1 MAFSAGFRNIGET
14 DADFY
19 ADFTGGDTSFSG
31 YRYVDLVLNG
41 NRAYN
46 IRSNERGG
54 GSSSF
59 DETITNLT
67 PGTRYRWEAQL
78 GYDDGTGTTWLEI
91 YDSGS
96 FTTDEPAVQI
106 DRWSWTRSNGSATN
120 AQTQRAYD
128 VLMGDITADN
138 FAHEVWNDLVDKVAE
153 MRSAKG
159 YTWDRAGGTYPSA
172 SGCKMYAGD
181 RLTAD
186 AYNGVR
192 YNIGSVESTGIYD
205 QSPGDPITGYKIY
218 HLTEVLNIIIDDL

>member
-19 ADFTGGDTSFSG
+19 ADFTGGDSSFSG

-67 PGTRYRWEAQL
+67 PGTRYSWEAQL
-78 GYDDGTGTTWLEI
+78 GYDDGTGMTWLEI

>member
-19 ADFTGGDTSFSG
+19 ADFTGGDSSFSG

-59 DETITNLT
+59 DETITNLS
-67 PGTRYRWEAQL
+67 PGTRYSWEAQL
-78 GYDDGTGTTWLEI
+78 GYDDGTGTTWLEL

-106 DRWSWTRSNGSATN
+106 ERWSWTRSNGSATN
-120 AQTQRAYD
+120 LQTQRAYD

-172 SGCKMYAGD
+172 NGCKMYAGD

-205 QSPGDPITGYKIY
+205 QSPGDQITGYKIY

>member
-1 MAFSAGFRNIGET
+1 MAFSAGFRNIGEEE
-14 DADFY
+14 ADFY
-19 ADFTGGDTSFSG
+19 ADFTGGDSSFSG

-67 PGTRYRWEAQL
+67 PGTRYSWEAQL

-96 FTTDEPAVQI
+96 FTTDEPVVQI

>member
-19 ADFTGGDTSFSG
+19 ADFTGGDSSFSG

-67 PGTRYRWEAQL
+67 PGTRYSWEAQL

-120 AQTQRAYD
+120 LQTQRAYD

-172 SGCKMYAGD
+172 SGCKLYAGD

-192 YNIGSVESTGIYD
+192 YNIGSVESTGFYD
-205 QSPGDPITGYKIY
+205 QSPGDQITGYKIY
-218 HLTEVLNIIIDDL
+218 HLTEVLNIIIDNL

>member
-19 ADFTGGDTSFSG
+19 ADFTGGDSSFSG

-67 PGTRYRWEAQL
+67 PGTRYSWEAQL

-106 DRWSWTRSNGSATN
+106 ERWSWTRSNGSATN
-120 AQTQRAYD
+120 LQTQRAYD

-172 SGCKMYAGD
+172 NGCKMYAGD

-205 QSPGDPITGYKIY
+205 QSPGDQITGYKIY

>member
-19 ADFTGGDTSFSG
+19 ADFTGGDASFSG
-31 YRYVDLVLNG
+31 YRYVRLDVAG
-41 NRAYN
+41 DTYQ
-46 IRSNERGG
+46 IRSNRAGG
-54 GSSSF
+54 ASSSF
-59 DETITNLT
+59 DETITGLE
-67 PGTRYRWEAQL
+67 PGTRYSWEAQL
-78 GYDDGTGTTWLEI
+78 GYNDGTGMTWLDI

-96 FTTDEPAVQI
+96 FTTDEPAVTI
-106 DRWSWTRSNGSATN
+106 EPWSWTRSNGSATN

-138 FAHEVWNDLVDKVAE
+138 FSHEVWNDLVDKVAE

-205 QSPGDPITGYKIY
+205 QSPGDPITGNKIY
-218 HLTEVLNIIIDDL
+218 HLTEVLNTIIDNL

>member
-19 ADFTGGDTSFSG
+19 ADFTGGDSSFSG

-59 DETITNLT
+59 DETITDLT
-67 PGTRYRWEAQL
+67 PGTRYSWEAQL

-96 FTTDEPAVQI
+96 FTTDEPVVQI

-120 AQTQRAYD
+120 LQTQRAYD

-159 YTWDRAGGTYPSA
+159 STWDRAGGTYPSA

-192 YNIGSVESTGIYD
+192 YNIGSVESAGIYD
-205 QSPGDPITGYKIY
+205 QSPGDQITGYKIY
-218 HLTEVLNIIIDDL
+218 HLTEVLNIIIDNL

>member
-19 ADFTGGDTSFSG
+19 ADFTGGDSSFSG

-59 DETITNLT
+59 DETITDLT
-67 PGTRYRWEAQL
+67 PGTRYSWEAQL

-106 DRWSWTRSNGSATN
+106 ERWSWTRSNGSATN
-120 AQTQRAYD
+120 LQTQRAYD
-128 VLMGDITADN
+128 VLMGDTTADN

-192 YNIGSVESTGIYD
+192 YNIGSVESTGFYD
-205 QSPGDPITGYKIY
+205 QSPGDQITGYKIY
-218 HLTEVLNIIIDDL
+218 HLTEVLNIIIDNL

>member
-19 ADFTGGDTSFSG
+19 ADFTGGDSSFSG
-31 YRYVDLVLNG
+31 YRYVRLDVAG
-41 NRAYN
+41 DTYQ
-46 IRSNERGG
+46 IRSNRAGG
-54 GSSSF
+54 ASSSF
-59 DETITNLT
+59 DETITGLE
-67 PGTRYRWEAQL
+67 PGTRYSWEAQL
-78 GYDDGTGTTWLEI
+78 GYNDGTGMTWLDI

-205 QSPGDPITGYKIY
+205 QSPGDPITRYKIY
-218 HLTEVLNIIIDDL
+218 HLTEVLNTIIDNL

>member
-19 ADFTGGDTSFSG
+19 ADFTGGDSSFSG

-67 PGTRYRWEAQL
+67 PGTRYSWEAQL
-78 GYDDGTGTTWLEI
+78 GYDDGTGTTWLEL

-106 DRWSWTRSNGSATN
+106 ERWSWTRSNGSATN
-120 AQTQRAYD
+120 LQTQRAYD

-172 SGCKMYAGD
+172 NGCKMYAGD

-192 YNIGSVESTGIYD
+192 YNIGSVESTGLYD
-205 QSPGDPITGYKIY
+205 QSPGDQITGYKIY
-218 HLTEVLNIIIDDL
+218 HLTEVLNIIIDNL

>member
-1 MAFSAGFRNIGET
+1 MAFSAGFRNIGEEE
-14 DADFY
+14 ADFY
-19 ADFTGGDTSFSG
+19 ADFTGGDSSFSG

-218 HLTEVLNIIIDDL
+218 HLTEVLNTIIDNL

>member
-19 ADFTGGDTSFSG
+19 ADFTGGDSSFSG

-59 DETITNLT
+59 DETITNLS
-67 PGTRYRWEAQL
+67 PGTRYSWEAQL
-78 GYDDGTGTTWLEI
+78 GYDDGTGMTWLEI

-106 DRWSWTRSNGSATN
+106 ERWSWTRSNGSATN
-120 AQTQRAYD
+120 LQTQRAYD

-172 SGCKMYAGD
+172 NGCKLYAGD

-205 QSPGDPITGYKIY
+205 QSPGDQITGYKIY
-218 HLTEVLNIIIDDL
+218 HLTEVLNIIIDNL

>member
-1 MAFSAGFRNIGET
+1 MAFSAGFRNIGEE

-19 ADFTGGDTSFSG
+19 ADFTGGDSSFSG
-31 YRYVDLVLNG
+31 YRYVGLTLNG
-41 NRAYN
+41 NRYYE

-54 GSSSF
+54 SSSTF
-59 DETITNLT
+59 DDTITNLT
-67 PGTRYRWEAQL
+67 AGTRYSWEAQL
-78 GYDDGTGTTWLEI
+78 GYDDGSGTTWLDI

-96 FTTDEPAVQI
+96 FTTDEPAILVEP
-106 DRWSWTRSNGSATN
+106 WSWTRSNGAATN

-128 VLMGDITADN
+128 VLMGDSTSDN

-153 MRSAKG
+153 MREAKG

-172 SGCKMYAGD
+172 SGCKMSAGD
-181 RLTAD
+181 RLTAA

-192 YNIGSVESTGIYD
+192 YNIGSVFSTGISD

-218 HLTEVLNIIIDDL
+218 HLTDILNRIIDDL

>member
-19 ADFTGGDTSFSG
+19 ADFTGGDSSFSG
-31 YRYVDLVLNG
+31 YRYVNLVLNG

>member
-19 ADFTGGDTSFSG
+19 ADFTGGDSSFSG

-59 DETITNLT
+59 DETITDLT
-67 PGTRYRWEAQL
+67 PGTRYSWEAQL

-96 FTTDEPAVQI
+96 FTTDEPVVQI

-120 AQTQRAYD
+120 LQTQRAYD

-172 SGCKMYAGD
+172 SGCKLYAGD

-192 YNIGSVESTGIYD
+192 YNIGSVESTGFYD
-205 QSPGDPITGYKIY
+205 QSPGDQITGYKIY
-218 HLTEVLNIIIDDL
+218 HLTEVLNIIIDNL

>member
-1 MAFSAGFRNIGET
+1 MAFSAGFRNIGEE

-19 ADFTGGDTSFSG
+19 ADFTGGDSSFSG
-31 YRYVDLVLNG
+31 YRYVGLTLNG
-41 NRAYN
+41 NRYYE

-54 GSSSF
+54 SSSTF
-59 DETITNLT
+59 DDTITNLT
-67 PGTRYRWEAQL
+67 AGTRYSWEAQL
-78 GYDDGTGTTWLEI
+78 GYDDGSGTTWLDI

-96 FTTDEPAVQI
+96 FTTDEPAILVEP
-106 DRWSWTRSNGSATN
+106 WSWTRSNGSATN

-128 VLMGDITADN
+128 VIMGNITADN

-153 MRSAKG
+153 MREAKG

-172 SGCKMYAGD
+172 SGCKMSAGD
-181 RLTAD
+181 RLTAA

-192 YNIGSVESTGIYD
+192 YNIGSVFSTGISD
-205 QSPGDPITGYKIY
+205 QSPGDQITGYKIY

>member
-1 MAFSAGFRNIGET
+1 MAFSAGFNGITENS
-14 DADFY
+14 ADFY
-19 ADFTGGDTSFSG
+19 ADFKGGDSSFSG

-46 IRSNERGG
+46 IRSNEWGG

-59 DETITNLT
+59 DETITNLS
-67 PGTRYRWEAQL
+67 PGTRYSWEAQL
-78 GYDDGTGTTWLEI
+78 GYDDGSGTTWLDI

-96 FTTDEPAVQI
+96 FTTDEPAILVEP
-106 DRWSWTRSNGSATN
+106 WSWTRSNGSATN

-128 VLMGDITADN
+128 VIMGNITADN

-153 MRSAKG
+153 MREAKG

-172 SGCKMYAGD
+172 SGCKMSAGD
-181 RLTAD
+181 RLTAA

-192 YNIGSVESTGIYD
+192 YNIGSVFSTGISD
-205 QSPGDPITGYKIY
+205 QSPGDQITGYKIY

>member
-19 ADFTGGDTSFSG
+19 ADFTGGDSSFSG

-59 DETITNLT
+59 DETITDLT
-67 PGTRYRWEAQL
+67 PGTRYSWEAQL

-120 AQTQRAYD
+120 LQTQRAYD

-172 SGCKMYAGD
+172 SGCKLYAGD

-205 QSPGDPITGYKIY
+205 QSPGDQITGYKIY
-218 HLTEVLNIIIDDL
+218 HLTEVLNIIIDNL

>member
-1 MAFSAGFRNIGET
+1 MAFRAGFRNIGEEE
-14 DADFY
+14 ADFY
-19 ADFTGGDTSFSG
+19 ADFTGGDSSFSG

-46 IRSNERGG
+46 IRSNKRGG

-78 GYDDGTGTTWLEI
+78 GYDDGTGMTWLEI

-120 AQTQRAYD
+120 AQTRRAYD

-172 SGCKMYAGD
+172 SGCKMYAGN

-218 HLTEVLNIIIDDL
+218 HLTEVLNTIIDNL

>member
-1 MAFSAGFRNIGET
+1 MAFSAGFRNIGEE

-19 ADFTGGDTSFSG
+19 ADFTGGDSSFSG

-59 DETITNLT
+59 DETITNLS
-67 PGTRYRWEAQL
+67 PGTQYSWEAQL
-78 GYDDGTGTTWLEI
+78 GYDDGSGTTWLDI

-96 FTTDEPAVQI
+96 FTTDETAILVEP
-106 DRWSWTRSNGSATN
+106 WSWTRSNGSATN

-128 VLMGDITADN
+128 VIMGNITADN

-153 MRSAKG
+153 MREAKG

-172 SGCKMYAGD
+172 SGCKMSAGD
-181 RLTAD
+181 RLTAA

-192 YNIGSVESTGIYD
+192 YNIGSVFSTGISD
-205 QSPGDPITGYKIY
+205 QSPGDQITGYKIY
-218 HLTEVLNIIIDDL
+218 HLTEVLNIIIDNL

>member
-1 MAFSAGFRNIGET
+1 MAFSAGFDRITENS
-14 DADFY
+14 ADFY
-19 ADFTGGDTSFSG
+19 ADFTGGDASFSG
-31 YRYVDLVLNG
+31 YRYVRLDVAG
-41 NRAYN
+41 DTYQ
-46 IRSNERGG
+46 IRSNRAGG
-54 GSSSF
+54 SSSSF
-59 DETITNLT
+59 DETITGLE
-67 PGTRYRWEAQL
+67 PGTRYSWEAQL
-78 GYDDGTGTTWLEI
+78 GYNDGTGMTWLDI

-96 FTTDEPAVQI
+96 VTTDEPAVTI
-106 DRWSWTRSNGSATN
+106 EPWSWTRSNGSATN

-128 VLMGDITADN
+128 VIMGNITADN

-218 HLTEVLNIIIDDL
+218 HLTEVLNIIIDNL

>member
-19 ADFTGGDTSFSG
+19 ADFTGGDSSFSG

-59 DETITNLT
+59 DETITDLT
-67 PGTRYRWEAQL
+67 PGTRYSWEAQL

-96 FTTDEPAVQI
+96 FTTDEPVVQI

>member
-19 ADFTGGDTSFSG
+19 ADFTGGDSSFSG

-59 DETITNLT
+59 DETITNLS
-67 PGTRYRWEAQL
+67 PGTRYSWEAQL

-106 DRWSWTRSNGSATN
+106 ERWSWTRSNGSATN
-120 AQTQRAYD
+120 LQTQRAYD

-172 SGCKMYAGD
+172 NGCKMYAGD

-205 QSPGDPITGYKIY
+205 QSPGDQITGYKIY